1 MIRFSSFI
9 VESKGVSPE
18 RISLGDII
26 FTDRHKNVWTAS
38 EWHYYPRSLDPKSSN
53 ENPDYTKAV
62 ATIQTLVGGQKK
74 GPKGLVIIKLVDGK
88 NQIKILGRY
97 TTTAEVP
104 SKIGNEE
111 FSQAGYERRT
121 KKGGQ
126 LFRLSASE
134 FLQGAKSETLR
145 VADNNVQHYMFANAN
160 ELKQR
165 ILTNMVSSKFQVL
178 TEPAVIQ
185 ATKEF
190 LDGGATKFDWDK
202 IGNLM
207 NQQDRIKFG
216 IYLVSELSYALWVFS
231 GRSIGN
237 FPGCSSIKF
246 FAVPTDNT
254 NTSYDSYLRGVVKGG
269 VGIIN
274 LMVSSKTIVGKRGGA
289 RASILP
295 ALNGMARSMSDY
307 STLNNKF
314 LAAMLP
320 YFKTSARGGSTI
332 YPFMVEKV
340 LGLKSKIADPVAFWN
355 RVCKFHGK
363 RTGKLTTQEEQLLE
377 TEVLAV
383 QKAVASGVTLPG
395 IPAKAPLNHNAA
407 RYPSPAQ
414 WKDFS
419 RYISDIF
426 CEAISFGMNF
436 DGASDMRPI
445 VSWQI
450 NLDIREFSRSG
461 LVNFTMKE
469 VSQEVKG
476 IVVDG
481 GKQSAGDPSRNITW
495 LGARPL

>member
-26 FTDRHKNVWTAS
+26 FTDRHSNVWTAS

-88 NQIKILGRY
+88 NQTKILGRY

-111 FSQAGYERRT
+111 FSQVGYERRT

-126 LFRLSASE
+126 LFRLTAKE
-134 FLQGAKSETLR
+134 FLQGEQPKPLR
-145 VADNNVQHYMFANAN
+145 VAENNVDHYIFKNQN
-160 ELKQR
+160 DLRQR
-165 ILTNMVSSKFQVL
+165 ILTNMASSKFQVL
-178 TEPAVIQ
+178 TEPAVIK

-190 LDGGATKFDWDK
+190 LDGGAIKFDWDK
-202 IGNLM
+202 VGNLM
-207 NQQDRIKFG
+207 NQQDRAKFG
-216 IYLVSELSYALWVFS
+216 IYLVSELSYAFWVFS

-246 FAVPTDNT
+246 FAVPTDST

-269 VGIIN
+269 VGIVN
-274 LMVSSKTIVGKRGGA
+274 LMVSSKTVVGSKGGA
-289 RASILP
+289 RATILP

-320 YFKTSARGGSTI
+320 YFKTSARGGNTI

-340 LGLKSKIADPVAFWN
+340 LGLKSKIPEPVAFWN
-355 RVCKFHGK
+355 RLCRFHGK
-363 RTGKLTTQEEQLLE
+363 RKGKLTEAEEKLLE
-377 TEVLAV
+377 KEVLIIQSAT
-383 QKAVASGVTLPG
+383 ASGINLPG
-395 IPAKAPLNHNAA
+395 IPTKAPLNQNAA

-426 CEAISFGMNF
+426 CSAITFGMNF

-445 VSWQI
+445 VSWQM
-450 NLDIREFSRSG
+450 NLDIREFARSG

-469 VSQEVKG
+469 VSKKAKG
-476 IVVDG
+476 MVVDG
-481 GKQSAGDPSRNITW
+481 GKQVAGDPSRDTTW